1 MSGKVTLSP
10 LRLPRKDMKLG
21 EIDEMLQQRKEG
33 LKKKPLDGNA
43 ATHLMRNALGGAE
56 YGIDHYKISK
66 MLTLPSDV
74 VRLFRDDI
82 TVTVVYMDSEFLR
95 HCPP

>member
-10 LRLPRKDMKLG
+10 LRLPQKNMKLS
-21 EIDEMLQQRKEG
+21 EINEMLLQRKEG
-33 LKKKPLDGNA
+33 LKKKPLDANA
-43 ATHLMRNALGGAE
+43 ATHLIRNALGGAE
-56 YGIDHYKISK
+56 YGINHSKISI
-66 MLTLPSDV
+66 MLTLPSEV

-82 TVTVVYMDSEFLR
+82 TITVVYMDSEYLR